1 MDNAADCLA
10 ILPDYQIVLCKI
22 CHYCVWPDNI
32 RTDLRTKHKRLPRI
46 KRAHICENVQ
56 SWSGVLCSPN
66 RFSILQ
72 SVKEPVPGLRLFQDG
87 KQCQLEP
94 NECAFVCRSTGSLGR
109 HWQVAHN
116 WSVTGK
122 RGGARTALSLQGSA
136 QKRADAWRPVRCQ
149 RFFHTGRHTSYSMVH
164 SEREHETNASQC
176 KTSQPESI
184 ASSVLQDLAALERD

>member
-1 MDNAADCLA
+1 VVTKDRESAHMRGC
-10 ILPDYQIVLCKI
+10 
-22 CHYCVWPDNI
+22 
-32 RTDLRTKHKRLPRI
+32 TDLVWNPSLPLPI
-46 KRAHICENVQ
+46 LHPTVCQRA
-56 SWSGVLCSPN
+56 
-66 RFSILQ
+66 
-72 SVKEPVPGLRLFQDG
+72 VPSLRLFQDG

-94 NECAFVCRSTGSLGR
+94 NECAFVCRSTGSLSKR
-109 HWQVAHN
+109 RQVAHN

-122 RGGARTALSLQGSA
+122 RGGARTALLLQGSA